1 MEKGERGNKA
11 RRRNKEETASCT
23 VDKPKKMSF
32 QKIMKILG
40 SGSKM
45 LMLYLSHR
53 VRE

>member
-32 QKIMKILG
+32 QKTDEQSYQILTFP
-40 SGSKM
+40 KCFNKT
-45 LMLYLSHR
+45 HF
-53 VRE
+53 